1 MKQYVISVMIAG
13 VIGAI
18 VTLLS
23 PEGEGG
29 GLKNHVRLAVGLVLV
44 TVSVSPIIGFVKDM
58 SQLDVNS
65 IIGEVGNSAKEE
77 YESIFYEGYGAAEIE
92 NLKEGIKGILFE
104 RFGVKNDE
112 CYISVTTGEGQDGK
126 RELKRI
132 FINFYGAAIMKNTE
146 EIEDYLSSLLGCEV
160 VSAVG

>member
-1 MKQYVISVMIAG
+1 MKQYIISVMIAG

-29 GLKNHVRLAVGLVLV
+29 GLKKHVGLAVGLVLV
-44 TVSVSPIIGFVKDM
+44 TVAVSPIIGLVRTLAE
-58 SQLDVNS
+58 LDVYS
-65 IIGEVGNSAKEE
+65 IIGDAQEPNKEE
-77 YESIFYEGYGAAEIE
+77 YESIFYEGYEAAEIE
-92 NLKEGIKGILFE
+92 NLKDGIKSILLE

-112 CYISVTTGEGQDGK
+112 CYVSIATRIDEDGK
-126 RELKRI
+126 RELNRI

-146 EIEDYLSSLLGCEV
+146 EIEDYLSTLLGCEV

>member
-1 MKQYVISVMIAG
+1 MKQYIVSVMISG
-13 VIGAI
+13 VIGAV

-44 TVSVSPIIGFVKDM
+44 TVSVSPLVGFV
-58 SQLDVNS
+58 SGLAELDIYSVVGDL
-65 IIGEVGNSAKEE
+65 GEADKEE
-77 YESIFYEGYGAAEIE
+77 YESIFYEGYEAAEIE
-92 NLKEGIKGILFE
+92 NLKEGIKSILLE

-112 CYISVTTGEGQDGK
+112 CYVSVITREGNDGK
-126 RELKRI
+126 RALKRI
-132 FINFYGAAIMKNTE
+132 FINYYGAAIMKNTE
-146 EIEDYLSSLLGCEV
+146 EIEEYLSKLLGCEV

>member
-1 MKQYVISVMIAG
+1 MIAG

-44 TVSVSPIIGFVKDM
+44 TVSVSPIIGFVNTL
-58 SQLDVNS
+58 SGLDVDS
-65 IIGEVGNSAKEE
+65 IIGEVGYGDKEE

-92 NLKEGIKGILFE
+92 NLKEGVKSILLEKFDI
-104 RFGVKNDE
+104 KNDE
-112 CYISVTTGEGQDGK
+112 CYISVITGEDKDGK
-126 RELKRI
+126 RALKRI

-146 EIEDYLSSLLGCEV
+146 EIEDYLSKLLGCEV